1 MSAKVTP
8 MIQQYLK
15 IKEEYQDAILFFRL
29 GDFYEMF
36 FEDAKIASKVLEI
49 VLTSRD
55 SGESKIPM
63 CGVPYHSATNYIAK
77 LIARGFKVAICE
89 QVEDPKAAKGIVKR
103 EVVQV
108 ITPGTV
114 LENSM
119 LDETSHNYLAAIYN
133 LDQVIGLAYIDVSTG
148 DFWVTEFH
156 ENELQTKLDSEIQRI
171 KPSECLIPNWSTF
184 AGDFGNSSAT
194 FQNTAITYIDD
205 VNFTLDVARKIIIDN
220 YQIASLEGFGL
231 QDYSAGICAS
241 AIIINFL
248 SSTQKMALK
257 HLKRIRT
264 YNTNLFLEMDYSTR
278 KNLEL
283 TSALRDGKKEGS
295 LLSILDYCE
304 TAMGK
309 RTLKS
314 WIEQPLTNVDD
325 INNRLDALEEIKNDL
340 SLMNSLQEGLRN
352 IYDLERLAGKIGS
365 NLITPRD
372 LLALKNSIKYLKDI
386 KGFLSN
392 CSSQLLKTIAN
403 LDDLHDLYELI
414 DRAISEEAP
423 LTIKEGY
430 IFCDGYS
437 EDIDELRSL
446 SKKGS
451 NWLVDF
457 EAKERERLGIKNL
470 KVGFNRVFG
479 YYIEV
484 TKANLQSVPPEYHRK
499 QTLVNAERFICEE
512 LKNYEDRILGARE
525 KLFNIE
531 YEYYKEFIENLI
543 KHISRIQSSAHLIAT
558 LDVIFSLAQAAYYND
573 YIRPEINNSLAI
585 NIKSGR
591 HPVVEKHLIDSRF
604 VPNDIHID
612 VNNSSFGI
620 ITGPNMGGKSTY
632 MRQAALLVLMAQMGS
647 FIPAETASIGI
658 VDKIFT
664 RVGASD
670 DLAAGQSTFMLEM
683 VEVANILN
691 NATDRSLIILDEIGR
706 GTSTYDGLS
715 IAKAVSE
722 YILTHIKARTLF
734 ATHYHELTTLAE
746 TYPNIV
752 NLSVSVK
759 ETGDTVIFLK
769 KVLPGKADKS
779 YGIHVAKLAG
789 LPIQVINRADEILNE
804 LEISQESE
812 SKTVVVQQNL
822 FNEELPSYIKE
833 LKDLDLDNMTP
844 LEALSYLYKWKK
856 EII

>member
-8 MIQQYLK
+8 MVQQYLK
-15 IKEEYQDAILFFRL
+15 IKDEYKDAILFFRL

-36 FEDAKIASKVLEI
+36 FEDAKIASKELEI

-55 SGESKIPM
+55 GGETKIPM

-77 LIARGFKVAICE
+77 LISRGYKVAICE

-103 EVVQV
+103 EVVQI

-119 LDETSHNYLAAIYN
+119 LDENSNNYLAAIFDLN
-133 LDQVIGLAYIDVSTG
+133 QVIGLAYIDVSTG

-156 ENELQTKLDSEIQRI
+156 ENELHTKVQSEIQRI
-171 KPSECLIPNWSTF
+171 KPSEFLIPTWSTL
-184 AGDFGNSSAT
+184 AADWDNNA
-194 FQNTAITYIDD
+194 FQNTALTYIDD
-205 VNFTLDVARKIIIDN
+205 ANFTLDEAKKILINN
-220 YQIASLEGFGL
+220 YQINSLDAFGL

-241 AIIINFL
+241 ALIINFL
-248 SSTQKMALK
+248 TSTQKMSLK
-257 HLKRIRT
+257 HLKNIRT
-264 YNTNLFLEMDYSTR
+264 YTTNQYLEMDYSTR
-278 KNLEL
+278 RNLEL
-283 TSALRDGKKEGS
+283 TSTLREGKREGS
-295 LLSILDYCE
+295 LLSILDYCA

-309 RTLKS
+309 RALKN
-314 WIEQPLTNVDD
+314 WIEQPLTNVNE
-325 INNRLDALEEIKNDL
+325 INRRLDAVEEIKNDL
-340 SLMNSLQEGLRN
+340 SLMNYLKEVLDGV
-352 IYDLERLAGKIGS
+352 YDLERIAGKIGS
-365 NLITPRD
+365 SLINPRD
-372 LLALKNSIKYLKDI
+372 LIALKNSIKSLTNI
-386 KGFLSN
+386 KNLLNN

-403 LDDLHDLYELI
+403 LDDLKDLYELI
-414 DRAISEEAP
+414 DNAISEEAP

-430 IFCDGYS
+430 IFRDGYS
-437 EDIDELRSL
+437 RDIDELRSL
-446 SKKGS
+446 SKQGS

-457 EAKERERLGIKNL
+457 EARERERLGIKNL

-479 YYIEV
+479 YYIEI
-484 TKANLQSVPPEYHRK
+484 TRANLGAVPPEYHRK
-499 QTLVNAERFICEE
+499 QTLANAERFICEE

-531 YEYYKEFIENLI
+531 YEYFKDFVDNLTAYI
-543 KHISRIQSSAHLIAT
+543 TRIQSSAHLTAT
-558 LDVIFSLAQAAYYND
+558 LDVLFSLAQAAYYND
-573 YIRPEINNSLAI
+573 YVRPEINNSGVI

-591 HPVVEKHLIDSRF
+591 HPVVEKYLIDSRF

-612 VNNSSFGI
+612 CDNTSFAI

-632 MRQAALLVLMAQMGS
+632 MRQAAHLVLMAQMGS
-647 FIPAETASIGI
+647 FIPAKEASIGV

-683 VEVANILN
+683 IEVANILN
-691 NATDRSLIILDEIGR
+691 NATERSLIILDEIGR

-722 YILTHIKARTLF
+722 YILANIKARTLF

-746 TYPNIV
+746 EYPNVV

-759 ETGDTVIFLK
+759 ETGDTVVFLK

-789 LPIQVINRADEILNE
+789 IPMQVINRANEILNE
-804 LEISQESE
+804 LEINPEPE
-812 SKTVVVQQNL
+812 SKTVVFQPNL
-822 FNEELPSYIKE
+822 FKEEMPGFIKE
-833 LKDLDLDNMTP
+833 LKELNLDNMTP
-844 LEALSYLYKWKK
+844 LEALSFLYKLKK
-856 EII
+856 EIS

>member
-1 MSAKVTP
+1 MV
-8 MIQQYLK
+8 QQYLK

-36 FEDAKIASKVLEI
+36 FEDAKIASKELEI

-103 EVVQV
+103 EVVQI

-119 LDETSHNYLAAIYN
+119 LDETSNNYLAAIFD
-133 LDQVIGLAYIDVSTG
+133 LDQVLGLAYIDVSTG

-156 ENELQTKLDSEIQRI
+156 DNESQNKLDSEIQRI

-184 AGDFGNSSAT
+184 KGDWESSLLT
-194 FQNTAITYIDD
+194 FQNTAITYMDD
-205 VNFTLDVARKIIIDN
+205 ANFTLDEARKVLVDN
-220 YQIASLEGFGL
+220 YQITSLEAFGL
-231 QDYSAGICAS
+231 ENYSAGLCA
-241 AIIINFL
+241 AALIINFL
-248 SSTQKMALK
+248 SNTQKMALK
-257 HLKRIRT
+257 HLKRVRP
-264 YNTNLFLEMDYSTR
+264 YSTNIYLEMDYSTR

-283 TSALRDGKKEGS
+283 TSTLRDGKREGS
-295 LLSILDYCE
+295 LLSILDYCA

-309 RTLKS
+309 RALKS

-325 INNRLDALEEIKNDL
+325 INKRLDAVEEIKNDL
-340 SLMNSLQEGLRN
+340 SLMNSLQEVLKD

-365 NLITPRD
+365 SLITPRD
-372 LLALKNSIKYLKDI
+372 LLALKNSINSLKDI
-386 KGFLSN
+386 KALLGNS
-392 CSSQLLKTIAN
+392 SSQLLKAIAN
-403 LDDLHDLYELI
+403 LDDLQDLYDLI
-414 DRAISEEAP
+414 DNSISEEAP

-430 IFCDGYS
+430 IFRDGYS

-479 YYIEV
+479 YYIEI
-484 TKANLQSVPPEYHRK
+484 TKANLKSIPPEYHRK

-543 KHISRIQSSAHLIAT
+543 QYISRIQSSAHLIAT
-558 LDVIFSLAQAAYYND
+558 LDVIFSLAEAAYYND
-573 YIRPEINNSLAI
+573 YIRPEIDNSFAI

-591 HPVVEKHLIDSRF
+591 HPVVEKYLVDSRF

-612 VNNSSFGI
+612 ANNTSFGI

-632 MRQAALLVLMAQMGS
+632 MRQAAHLVLMAQMGS
-647 FIPAETASIGI
+647 FIPAKEASIGI

-722 YILTHIKARTLF
+722 YILSHIKARTLF
-734 ATHYHELTTLAE
+734 ATHYHELTTLVE
-746 TYPNIV
+746 EYPNIV

-759 ETGDTVIFLK
+759 ESGDTVVFLK

-789 LPIQVINRADEILNE
+789 IPMQVINRADEILNE
-804 LEISQESE
+804 LELTQEE
-812 SKTVVVQQNL
+812 TKRTVVQPNL
-822 FNEELPSYIKE
+822 FQEELPSYIKE
-833 LKDLDLDNMTP
+833 LKNLNLDNLTP

-856 EII
+856 EIN